1 MVSRLHT
8 RLDSLEQQA
17 APLIERRRERMREI
31 AKLRAYI
38 QPDLDEVMSIAQ
50 YCEFP
55 NLIDLRGQIES
66 DWIEQELLIF
76 AEYSE
81 RFGESE
87 KTHEKMTE
95 AIVESDIKFYREI
108 YGREYS
114 RDEVLQPRALTQQ
127 VREDIS
133 NRVPVSESEAAQEII
148 KSEATRATR
157 LKKHTDDFAAFI
169 AGGDSRIP
177 DWVFD
182 DSPNLAA

>member
-38 QPDLDEVMSIAQ
+38 QPDLDEIMEIGA

-55 NLIDLRGQIES
+55 NLIDLRAQIES
-66 DWIEQELLIF
+66 DWIEQELLIL

-95 AIVESDIKFYREI
+95 AIIEADIKFYREV

-114 RDEVLQPRALTQQ
+114 REEVLQPHTLTQQ
-127 VREDIS
+127 VREDMS
-133 NRVPVSESEAAQEII
+133 NRVPASESEAAQEII
-148 KSEATRATR
+148 KSEATRAAR
-157 LKKHTDDFAAFI
+157 LKKHTDAFAAFI
-169 AGGDSRIP
+169 AGADSRIP
-177 DWVFD
+177 DWVF
-182 DSPNLAA
+182 SEG